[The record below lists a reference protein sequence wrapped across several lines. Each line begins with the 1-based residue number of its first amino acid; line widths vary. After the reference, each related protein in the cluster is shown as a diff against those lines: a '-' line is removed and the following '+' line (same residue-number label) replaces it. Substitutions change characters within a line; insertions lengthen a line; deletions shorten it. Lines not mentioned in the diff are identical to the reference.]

1 MHTEAH
7 TKTRTRLLLSTAG
20 VAAATAF
27 TVLGL
32 QSTAPGDSSGLSVP
46 EAQATMHFGQ
56 TVTQSAPPSEPDT
69 PAATPPV
76 KAEPAPTAEP
86 G

>member
-1 MHTEAH
+1 MHTEAQ
-7 TKTRTRLLLSTAG
+7 TTRAKLLFGIAG
-20 VAAATAF
+20 LAAATAF
-27 TVLGL
+27 TVFGL
-32 QSTAPGDSSGLSVP
+32 QSTAPDDSSRMTVP
-46 EAQATMHFGQ
+46 EAQATMQFGQ
-56 TVTQSAPPSEPDT
+56 TVTQSAPPSQPDT